1 MKHFLKPLAVV
12 LLWITAWLPGAMAA
26 TDNPQA
32 VTDLLTRV
40 TNAADKFE
48 TVLDESLSTRG
59 EEVFVISS
67 KNGKPCIKGSS
78 LSALTTGIGWY
89 LNHYAHVNIA
99 WNQLTTDLSAATLP
113 LPAADETHT
122 ASVDYRYY
130 LNYCTFS
137 YSM

>member
-48 TVLDESLSTRG
+48 TVLDESPPATG
-59 EEVFVISS
+59 EEEVAIS
-67 KNGKPCIKGSS
+67 
-78 LSALTTGIGWY
+78 
-89 LNHYAHVNIA
+89 
-99 WNQLTTDLSAATLP
+99 
-113 LPAADETHT
+113 
-122 ASVDYRYY
+122 
-130 LNYCTFS
+130 
-137 YSM
+137 